1 MPTPFTAKCGQR
13 PISTKFPN
21 FIFYNFDKQI
31 ASCEST
37 DRELSFE
44 WSHHRISSAGSK
56 VGVALQNSSKY
67 SGSEGVTLSHDHGN
81 PIRYNVIEIKYTFTL
96 KRSADEMDCYSGAV
110 PKPAIKDIMVH
121 GRETASGSGTTEPT
135 R

>member
-1 MPTPFTAKCGQR
+1 M
-13 PISTKFPN
+13 
-21 FIFYNFDKQI
+21 
-31 ASCEST
+31 
-37 DRELSFE
+37 
-44 WSHHRISSAGSK
+44 
-56 VGVALQNSSKY
+56 
-67 SGSEGVTLSHDHGN
+67 SHDHGN
-81 PIRYNVIEIKYTFTL
+81 PVRYNAIEIKYTFTL